1 MSSGNFLAKIK
12 ILTGT
17 FLGSGLLPKAPGT
30 WGSLAFLPVIYLVSV
45 AYGFTGLVLL
55 LAAAILLSLWST
67 GENVKKFGPDP
78 PQFVMDECAGQVIPF
93 LGIRFT
99 LTAGADLIYLAAGFI
114 LFRLFDITKPLGI
127 RQLEKLGGK
136 YGILADDLLAGVY
149 ALICLEALLLLLNTL
164 F

>member
-1 MSSGNFLAKIK
+1 MSFLAKAK
-12 ILTGT
+12 IVTGT

-45 AYGFTGLVLL
+45 YFGLTGLLL
-55 LAAAILLSLWST
+55 LLGITIILSLWST
-67 GENVKKFGPDP
+67 TENVKKFGPDP

-93 LGIRFT
+93 LIVTFT
-99 LTAGADLIYLAAGFI
+99 LSAGTDLIYLAAGFI

-127 RQLEKLGGK
+127 KQVEKLDGK
-136 YGILADDLLAGVY
+136 FGILADDLLAGIY
-149 ALICLEALLLLLNTL
+149 ALICLEVLLLLFNTL